1 MASEIE
7 LTDTE
12 IDELVAAG
20 EYFMLEQL
28 HTFYSHSFLD
38 LADQLKSDL

>member
-20 EYFMLEQL
+20 EFFEKTKQIVFGQL
-28 HTFYSHSFLD
+28 SPNFSYLT
-38 LADQLKSDL
+38 